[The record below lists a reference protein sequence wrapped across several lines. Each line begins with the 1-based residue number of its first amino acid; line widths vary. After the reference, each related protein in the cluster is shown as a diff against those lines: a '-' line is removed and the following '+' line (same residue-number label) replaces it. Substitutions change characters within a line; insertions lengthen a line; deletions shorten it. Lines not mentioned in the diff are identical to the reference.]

1 MTSDNRNQYGIGA
14 VLALLIA
21 ATHGH
26 HFATALNLPPATW
39 VVFFL
44 AGFYLRSAW
53 AFGALLAEV
62 VLIDYVAIAF
72 GGVSAFC
79 ISPAYG
85 FLLPA
90 YGTLWLAGRWY
101 AKCYSFSMSTLP
113 ALGASLLG
121 SATLAEM
128 FSSGGFYFFSG
139 RFVDTNLAEFGGRLL
154 KYFPHT
160 LQSFAFWAAVALAVH
175 VALVMVRGNAESGSA
190 SV

>member
-1 MTSDNRNQYGIGA
+1 MMNLEKRHQLWIGIALGA
-14 VLALLIA
+14 LIA

-62 VLIDYVAIAF
+62 VAIDYIAVAF

-79 ISPAYG
+79 VSPAYG

-90 YGTLWLAGRWY
+90 YGTLWLAGRWF
-101 AKCYSFSMSTLP
+101 ATRYSFSLRALP
-113 ALGASLLG
+113 ALAASLVA
-121 SATLAEM
+121 SVTLAEV
-128 FSSGGFYFFSG
+128 FTSGGFYFFSG
-139 RFVDTNLAEFGGRLL
+139 RFAETSLAEFGARLVQ
-154 KYFPHT
+154 YFPHS
-160 LQSFAFWAAVALAVH
+160 LSSFAFWAGIALIVH
-175 VALVMVRGNAESGSA
+175 VAFALVRGSA
-190 SV
+190 RKQA